1 MLSLYKGAYSFIS
14 SQLWIVIMVDTK
26 VKKNCD
32 KIMKGYIQV
41 MRAKHY
47 AKERALSI
55 HYSQEKL
62 L

>member
-1 MLSLYKGAYSFIS
+1 
-14 SQLWIVIMVDTK
+14 MVDTK

-41 MRAKHY
+41 MRAKRY
-47 AKERALSI
+47 AKERALSM